1 MIRHSNSVLNNVT
14 LKTSALL
21 LGKEHIKDLR
31 IEKDD
36 FPGRTLYCFRSEF
49 MNHTKDKGG
58 ETVPRPQ
65 TLQTLA
71 SALGVEL

>member
-1 MIRHSNSVLNNVT
+1 MT

-21 LGKEHIKDLR
+21 LGMKHIKDLR
-31 IEKDD
+31 IEK
-36 FPGRTLYCFRSEF
+36 GYSQEGLSTASGVSLRTIQRIES
-49 MNHTKDKGG
+49 G